1 MFLARNQARGLTMN
15 VLDFSG
21 KQVLV
26 VGGSS
31 GIGNGIAQ
39 AFRSKG
45 ARVHVC
51 GTRGSAADYP
61 PAEGSNLD
69 GLDYEK
75 LDVNDA
81 RAIENFQPAFDRLD
95 VLVLAQGAVIYRRGE
110 FEMAGFRKVLEVNL
124 ISLMACAMRFHSML
138 CLSGGSLIIVSSTA
152 AYHSTKGNP
161 AYNASKTGAVG
172 LTRTLGE
179 AWAEDGIRVNG
190 IAPGLVD
197 TKMTKV
203 TTENPKRLEAAIGR
217 IPLKR
222 LGTPA
227 DMAGAALFLASP
239 LAAYIVGQ
247 TLVVDGGLIL

>member
-1 MFLARNQARGLTMN
+1 MN
-15 VLDFSG
+15 ALDFGG

-39 AFRSKG
+39 AFRAHG
-45 ARVHVC
+45 ARVAVC
-51 GTRGSAADYP
+51 GTRASAADYS
-61 PAEGSNLD
+61 AEEGSHLD
-69 GLDYEK
+69 GLDYSQ
-75 LDVNDA
+75 LDVSDA
-81 RAIENFQPAFDRLD
+81 GAIEKFQPSFERLD

-124 ISLMACAMRFHSML
+124 MSVMACATRFHALLRASK
-138 CLSGGSLIIVSSTA
+138 GSLIIMSSTA

-161 AYNASKTGAVG
+161 AYNASKTGALG
-172 LTRTLGE
+172 LTRTLGQ

-203 TTENPKRLEAAIGR
+203 TTANPKRLEAAIER

-239 LAAYIVGQ
+239 LSSYIVGQ
-247 TLVVDGGLIL
+247 TIVVDGGLIL

>member
-1 MFLARNQARGLTMN
+1 MN
-15 VLDFSG
+15 ELDFSG

-26 VGGSS
+26 IGGSS

-39 AFRSKG
+39 AFRAKG
-45 ARVHVC
+45 ARVDIC
-51 GTRGSAADYP
+51 GTRKSAGDY
-61 PAEGSNLD
+61 AAEEGSNLE
-69 GLDYEK
+69 GLNYSR
-75 LDVNDA
+75 LDVSDA
-81 RAIENFQPAFDRLD
+81 AAIEAFHPTFERLD

-110 FEMAGFRKVLEVNL
+110 FEMAGFRKVVEVNL
-124 ISLMACAMRFHSML
+124 MSLMACSTKFHDML
-138 CLSGGSLIIVSSTA
+138 KASHGSLILVSSTA
-152 AYHSTKGNP
+152 AYHSTMGNP

-203 TTENPKRLEAAIGR
+203 TTANPKRLEGAVQR
-217 IPLKR
+217 IPLRR

-239 LAAYIVGQ
+239 LASYIVGQ
-247 TLVVDGGLIL
+247 TIVVDGGLIL

>member
-1 MFLARNQARGLTMN
+1 MN
-15 VLDFSG
+15 ELDFSG
-21 KQVLV
+21 KQILV

-31 GIGNGIAQ
+31 GIGNGIAR
-39 AFRSKG
+39 AFRGKG
-45 ARVHVC
+45 ARVSVC
-51 GTRGSAADYP
+51 GTRPGAADYSAAD
-61 PAEGSNLD
+61 GSDLA
-69 GLDYEK
+69 GLDYAQ
-75 LDVNDA
+75 LDVSDSQ
-81 RAIENFQPAFDRLD
+81 AIANFQPCFDLLD

-124 ISLMACAMRFHSML
+124 ISLMACATKFHPML
-138 CLSGGSLIIVSSTA
+138 KAGKGSLIIVSSTA
-152 AYHSTKGNP
+152 AYHATKGNP

-172 LTRTLGE
+172 LTRTLAQ

-203 TTENPKRLEAAIGR
+203 TTANPKRLEGAIER

-239 LAAYIVGQ
+239 LASYIDGH